1 MFLIGTPT
9 MGNVNLIYCKVQQ
22 LYSPVHSTSQS
33 AFGSIAPLAYVKEPF
48 HNCFSTQGLIISL
61 AF

>member
-1 MFLIGTPT
+1 MSPVGPRT
-9 MGNVNLIYCKVQQ
+9 MGNVNVIHCKVQQ

-33 AFGSIAPLAYVKEPF
+33 AFGSIAPLAYVKEPL
-48 HNCFSTQGLIISL
+48 HNCFSAQGLIISR